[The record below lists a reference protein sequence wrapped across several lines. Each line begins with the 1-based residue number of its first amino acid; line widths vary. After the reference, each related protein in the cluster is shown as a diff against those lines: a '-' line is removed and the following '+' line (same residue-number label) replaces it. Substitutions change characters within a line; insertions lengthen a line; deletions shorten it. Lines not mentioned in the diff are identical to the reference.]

1 MLLSNLQEFE
11 VVDIYATI
19 AVEETAKEAGPR
31 PSAEARVDAG
41 RDAGPPWW
49 RRFATDDPTAEEEQ
63 APKDLVFSC
72 SRKPSA

>member
-1 MLLSNLQEFE
+1 MDAPVEAVRTPKLMRG
-11 VVDIYATI
+11 VVDFT
-19 AVEETAKEAGPR
+19 KEAGPR
-31 PSAEARVDAG
+31 PSAEGRVDAG

-49 RRFATDDPTAEEEQ
+49 RRFAIDDPTAEEEQ